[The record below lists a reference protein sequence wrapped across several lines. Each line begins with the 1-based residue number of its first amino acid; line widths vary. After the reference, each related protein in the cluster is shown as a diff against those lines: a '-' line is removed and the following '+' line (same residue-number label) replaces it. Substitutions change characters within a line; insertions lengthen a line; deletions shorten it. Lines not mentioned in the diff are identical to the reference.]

1 MNKLIAL
8 HNALVSVRSSMSHPR
23 MDATNQWKECLD
35 KVLEVTDNDTLAML
49 RDANNALEMISE
61 MQFDVLDPDQLINVF
76 ESENGNADD

>member
-1 MNKLIAL
+1 
-8 HNALVSVRSSMSHPR
+8 MSHPR